1 MAQKALR
8 TLQSGH
14 SKLCQKSL
22 FFGQRCTK
30 FQILTF
36 LKIVKI
42 SIFWHLKKG
51 HAFVDCRHFYT
62 RLRAL
67 REISWLVETDLKK
80 SIRKCIFEGGQ
91 NHDFSDF
98 GHLYRIFGQNFD
110 FSEEPENVLKSY
122 S

>member
-1 MAQKALR
+1 M
-8 TLQSGH
+8 
-14 SKLCQKSL
+14 
-22 FFGQRCTK
+22 
-30 FQILTF
+30 
-36 LKIVKI
+36 KIA
-42 SIFWHLKKG
+42 IFWHLKKE

-80 SIRKCIFEGGQ
+80 SICKCIFEGGQ

-98 GHLYRIFGQNFD
+98 GHMYRIFGQNFD

-122 S
+122 F